1 MESSTESSKEQVWRE
16 PEEAKIRSLY
26 ERLQRVPDRRKQ
38 RGKRYEAAVVLTLLV
53 LAKLAG
59 ETKMSG
65 IAQWARLR
73 AEWLSRVLSLHAG
86 QAPCANTYQYV
97 CDRIDKAALDAEI
110 EAFSAERSVR
120 SLPEPGEKLR
130 KWRQIA
136 IDGKALRGTDR
147 QVAPGREG
155 QMIVSA
161 YAVGTR
167 QVIKQALVEKK
178 GKEPAAA
185 MSLIE
190 QLDLKGCVVSADAL
204 HTRPKWCRALRQ
216 RGGHYLLIVKGNR
229 PELYEDIALLFE
241 AGPFPDLPEQQAQTV
256 DKQHGRLEVRTLR
269 ISAALTD
276 YLKPGWPDVAQVFQI
291 QRRVTKGQKSSCECA
306 YGFTSLT
313 SRQATPH
320 QVMEMIRAQW
330 HIENVLHWRR
340 DVTLG
345 EDACQVSR
353 GQTPAVL
360 ATLNNLVLFLIDHTR
375 SRNAAATIRTFA
387 AYPALALALIMNP
400 P

>member
-1 MESSTESSKEQVWRE
+1 MESSTDCAKEQVCLEQNE
-16 PEEAKIRSLY
+16 PAIRSLY

-73 AEWLSRVLSLHAG
+73 AEWLSQVLSLHEG
-86 QAPCANTYQYV
+86 QTPCANTYQYV
-97 CDRIDKAALDAEI
+97 CDHVDKSALDAEI
-110 EAFSAERSVR
+110 EAFTAENAAKTVV
-120 SLPEPGEKLR
+120 EPAGGPR
-130 KWRQIA
+130 RWRQLA
-136 IDGKALRGTDR
+136 IDGKVLRGTDR
-147 QVAPGREG
+147 QVAPGREAH
-155 QMIVSA
+155 MVVSA

-167 QVIKQALVEKK
+167 RVCKQTLVEKK

-185 MSLIE
+185 MQLIE
-190 QLDLKGCVVSADAL
+190 QLSLKGCVVSADAL
-204 HTRPKWCRALRQ
+204 HTRPKWCRAVRQ

-229 PELYEDIALLFE
+229 QELYEDIALLFE

-269 ISAALTD
+269 ISSALTD
-276 YLKPGWPDVAQVFQI
+276 FLKPGWPDVAQVFQI
-291 QRRVTKGQKSSCECA
+291 ERRVTRGDKFSCECA

-313 SRQATPH
+313 THHATPH
-320 QVMEMIRAQW
+320 QVLDMIRSHW

-360 ATLNNLVLFLIDHTR
+360 AALNNLVLFLIDHTG
-375 SRNAAATIRTFA
+375 SRNAAETIRTFA
-387 AYPALALALIMNP
+387 AYPAKALALIMSP
-400 P
+400 I